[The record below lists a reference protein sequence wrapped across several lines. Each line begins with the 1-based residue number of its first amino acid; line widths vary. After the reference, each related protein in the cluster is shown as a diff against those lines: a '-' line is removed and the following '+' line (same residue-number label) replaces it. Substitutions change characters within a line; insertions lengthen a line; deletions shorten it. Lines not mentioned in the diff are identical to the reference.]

1 MSPIDEFLEYCNQIL
16 NANIGYQSK
25 TIIDKARSKKKLND
39 RSNLGDFEE
48 FINLIELDVSVFSGK
63 NNAVNICSAMRSK
76 AIELNISKQAMDI
89 FNSLRIESSELS
101 ISEFLKKINV
111 TDVCT
116 FRTIAMDKTGEPVP
130 INLTIKKKIEG
141 FLNKHILPN
150 ESIINGFATN
160 LAFKYCEDIKKV
172 KKEVI
177 EKVKVRVKNT
187 LIRKAIRNE
196 IRNFLELFP
205 QPNQT
210 DIDDF
215 IKHIRLS
222 KLSFQDDELRQQ
234 ILDEILYR
242 KFYKSQDIVESDEL
256 AQFLDIIKT
265 YDNKK
270 DIKKEMQRQG
280 IIYLIEDQSGVSDK
294 LLDEYLK
301 PIILMEKHI
310 QRK

>member
-1 MSPIDEFLEYCNQIL
+1 MSPIDEFLDYCTQIL
-16 NANIGYQSK
+16 NANIGYRSK
-25 TIIDKARSKKKLND
+25 TIIDKVRSKKKLNEK
-39 RSNLGDFEE
+39 SNLGDFEE
-48 FINLIELDVSVFSGK
+48 FINLIELDLSVISGK
-63 NNAVNICSAMRSK
+63 NNAVNICSAIRSK
-76 AIELNISKQAMDI
+76 SIELNISKQAMDI
-89 FNSLRIESSELS
+89 FNALRIESSELS

-116 FRTIAMDKTGEPVP
+116 FRTKAMEITDEQTP
-130 INLTIKKKIEG
+130 IKFTITKKIEE
-141 FLNKHILPN
+141 FLKKHILPN

-160 LAFKYCEDIKKV
+160 LAFKFCEDIKRV
-172 KKEVI
+172 KKDVI
-177 EKVKVRVKNT
+177 EKVKFRVKNT

-205 QPNQT
+205 QPTQT
-210 DIDDF
+210 DIEDF
-215 IKHIRLS
+215 VKHIRLS
-222 KLSFQDDELRQQ
+222 KLNFQEDELRQQ

-242 KFYKSQDIVESDEL
+242 KFYKSQDIVESTEL

-280 IIYLIEDQSGVSDK
+280 IVYLIEDESGVSDK
-294 LLDEYLK
+294 LLDEYIE
-301 PIILMEKHI
+301 PITLIERHV

>member
-1 MSPIDEFLEYCNQIL
+1 MSPIDEFLEYCAQIL
-16 NANIGYQSK
+16 NAHIGYRSK
-25 TIIDKARSKKKLND
+25 TIIDKAISKKKLNE

-48 FINLIELDVSVFSGK
+48 FINLIELDVSVISGK
-63 NNAVNICSAMRSK
+63 NNAMNICSVIRSK

-89 FNSLRIESSELS
+89 FNALRIESSELS

-116 FRTIAMDKTGEPVP
+116 FRTKAMDKTDEQIP
-130 INLTIKKKIEG
+130 INLTINKKIEE
-141 FLNKHILPN
+141 LLKKHLLPN

-160 LAFKYCEDIKKV
+160 LAFKYCEDIKRV
-172 KKEVI
+172 KKKVI

-196 IRNFLELFP
+196 MKNFLQLFP

-222 KLSFQDDELRQQ
+222 KLNFQEDELRQQ

-256 AQFLDIIKT
+256 TQFLDIIKT

-280 IIYLIEDQSGVSDK
+280 IIYLIEDETGVSYK
-294 LLDEYLK
+294 LLDEYIE
-301 PIILMEKHI
+301 PITILERHVQIK
-310 QRK
+310 

>member
-1 MSPIDEFLEYCNQIL
+1 MSPIDEFLEYCVQIL
-16 NANIGYQSK
+16 NANIGYRSK
-25 TIIDKARSKKKLND
+25 TIIDKARSKKKLNEK
-39 RSNLGDFEE
+39 SNLGDFEE
-48 FINLIELDVSVFSGK
+48 FINLIELDVSVISGK
-63 NNAVNICSAMRSK
+63 NNAVNICSAIRSK

-89 FNSLRIESSELS
+89 FNALRIESSELS

-116 FRTIAMDKTGEPVP
+116 FRTKAMDKTDEQIP
-130 INLTIKKKIEG
+130 ITINKKIEE
-141 FLNKHILPN
+141 FLKKHILPN
-150 ESIINGFATN
+150 ESIINGFATT
-160 LAFKYCEDIKKV
+160 LAFKFCEDIKRV

-196 IRNFLELFP
+196 IKNFLELFP
-205 QPNQT
+205 QPTQT

-222 KLSFQDDELRQQ
+222 KLNFQEDELRQQ

-242 KFYKSQDIVESDEL
+242 KFYKSQDIVEPAEL

-280 IIYLIEDQSGVSDK
+280 IIYLIEDETGVSDK
-294 LLDEYLK
+294 LLDEYIE
-301 PIILMEKHI
+301 PITILERHV

>member
-1 MSPIDEFLEYCNQIL
+1 MSPIDEFLEYCAQIL
-16 NANIGYQSK
+16 NAHIGYRSK
-25 TIIDKARSKKKLND
+25 TIIDKAISKKKLNE

-48 FINLIELDVSVFSGK
+48 FINLIEFDVSVISGK
-63 NNAVNICSAMRSK
+63 NNAMNICSVIRSK

-89 FNSLRIESSELS
+89 FNALRIESSELS

-116 FRTIAMDKTGEPVP
+116 FRTKAMDKTDEQIP
-130 INLTIKKKIEG
+130 INLTINKKIEE
-141 FLNKHILPN
+141 LLKKHLLPN

-160 LAFKYCEDIKKV
+160 LAFKYCEDIKRV
-172 KKEVI
+172 KKKVI

-196 IRNFLELFP
+196 MKNFLQLFP

-222 KLSFQDDELRQQ
+222 KLNFQEDELRQQ

-256 AQFLDIIKT
+256 TQFLDIIKT

-280 IIYLIEDQSGVSDK
+280 IIYLIEDETGVSYK
-294 LLDEYLK
+294 LLDEYIE
-301 PIILMEKHI
+301 PITILERHVQIK
-310 QRK
+310 